1 MNEKQLAMGLF
12 ALGTSALPLT
22 DKMIKEAGNPEGASI
37 TSKAYEIAGTYA
49 SNYHLKGMGTL
60 IGTSLDVSA
69 RLGLLCGVQAAV
81 GLITGY

>member
-37 TSKAYEIAGTYA
+37 ISKAYEISGMYAGD
-49 SNYHLKGMGTL
+49 YHLQDMRTL
-60 IGTSLDVSA
+60 IGTSVDVSA
-69 RLGLLCGVQAAV
+69 RLGLLCGLQAAV
-81 GLITGY
+81 GLITGS